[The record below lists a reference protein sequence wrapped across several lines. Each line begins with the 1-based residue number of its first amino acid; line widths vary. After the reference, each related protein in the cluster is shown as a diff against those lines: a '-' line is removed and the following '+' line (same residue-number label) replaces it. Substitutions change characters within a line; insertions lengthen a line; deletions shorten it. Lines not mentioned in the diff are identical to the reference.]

1 MSISK
6 AMKKAEDDKDV
17 EAMMSFY
24 HEDFEFVRH
33 QTGTTMNKT
42 ELRVILLGM
51 MTHPSFE
58 ELMQRCIYENDDI
71 LVTHSVMRFQDGS
84 RESVLIV
91 KMIENG
97 QVIRSESGATPMK

>member
-1 MSISK
+1 MNMFK
-6 AMKKAEDDKDV
+6 ALQKAEAEKDI
-17 EAMMSFY
+17 EALMSLQ

-71 LVTHSVMRFQDGS
+71 LVTHAVMRFQDGS
-84 RESVLIV
+84 RESVLGA

-97 QVIRSESGATPMK
+97 LIIRSETGATPMK